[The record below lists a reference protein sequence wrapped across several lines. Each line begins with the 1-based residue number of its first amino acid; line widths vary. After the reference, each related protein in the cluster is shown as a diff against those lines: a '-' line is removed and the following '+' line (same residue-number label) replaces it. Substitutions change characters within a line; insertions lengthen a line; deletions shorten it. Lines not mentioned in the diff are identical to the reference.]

1 MQGVHNLLQADR
13 SGRADEY
20 ADAFEESELFEENN
34 NLMSR
39 PGINSRVSITTIQV
53 QPFPSLHI
61 HQFICRCQ
69 SNSSS
74 SHFLIGRAMALC
86 HNFSGEGA
94 HATS

>member
-1 MQGVHNLLQADR
+1 MQGIHSLLQADR

-20 ADAFEESELFEENN
+20 ADAYEESELFEESN

-74 SHFLIGRAMALC
+74 SHFLIGRAMSLC
-86 HNFSGEGA
+86 HNLLRGR
-94 HATS
+94 